1 MALIIDVETTGLPSC
16 DGLPFGIYPIY
27 SNLSKFNDARVVQVS
42 MMLCNENLEQINFID
57 FIIKSDGFSINNAQQ
72 FHGITN
78 EISATQGVDFRYV
91 AGIISSLLQQVS
103 HVIAHNAD
111 FDICILKSELYRYGL
126 HSIITQLE
134 TKHIFCS
141 MKQTKMIVNIRNNYG
156 IKYPKLA
163 ELYYF
168 VFKIEMKNAH
178 NSKYDVIN
186 LHSAIKKLFDRNK
199 LHFKEDLKFLE

>member
-16 DGLPFGIYPIY
+16 DGLPFGIYPLY
-27 SNLSKFNDARVVQVS
+27 TKLSQFNNARIVQVS
-42 MMLCNENLEQINFID
+42 MMLCNEKLEQINFFD
-57 FIIKSDGFSINNAQQ
+57 FIIKSDGFAINNAEH

-78 EISATQGVDFRYV
+78 EISATKGVPFIYV
-91 AGIISSLLQQVS
+91 ANMISSLLQNVS
-103 HVIAHNAD
+103 HVIAHNSD
-111 FDICILKSELYRYGL
+111 FDLCLLKSELYRYNM
-126 HSIITQLE
+126 HSIIAQLE

-141 MKQTKMIVNIRNNYG
+141 MKQTKMIVNVRNSFG

-168 VFKIEMKNAH
+168 VFKTEIENAH

-186 LHSAIKKLFDRNK
+186 LHRAIKKLFDRNK
-199 LHFKEDLKFLE
+199 LHFREDLIFLA